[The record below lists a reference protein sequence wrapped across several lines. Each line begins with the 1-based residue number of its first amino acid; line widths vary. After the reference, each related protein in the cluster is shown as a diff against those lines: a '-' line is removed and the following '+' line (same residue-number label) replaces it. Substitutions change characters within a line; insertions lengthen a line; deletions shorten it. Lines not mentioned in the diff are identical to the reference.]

1 MDRSRRFPDRHASIL
16 DGPPRLRKGLD
27 SANLTGMELSL
38 WPGLAPGADPSIPN
52 LPRLTAYPLE
62 PTRAVGGAG
71 RLGPAKGAVIVLPGG
86 GYVGH
91 ADYEGEPVAR
101 WLNSIGYCA
110 FVLNYRV
117 APYRHPWPLA
127 DVQRAVRCVRH
138 QHERWGVEPDRIGVL
153 GFSAGGHLAGCA
165 GILRLKAY
173 EALDETDAVDPRPD
187 FMVLCYPV
195 ISFGPYR
202 HDGSMRNLLGDDPDP
217 DLRRI
222 LSLETSVDSHSAP
235 AFLWHTAN
243 DDLVPVQNSLLLA
256 DALARSSVPC
266 ELHVFPDGAHGAAMA
281 ADRAD
286 LRVWTTLCEAWLQR
300 VGRKRP

>member
-1 MDRSRRFPDRHASIL
+1 
-16 DGPPRLRKGLD
+16 
-27 SANLTGMELSL
+27 MELPL
-38 WPGLAPGADPSIPN
+38 WPGAAPGANPSIPN

-62 PTRAVGGAG
+62 PERSTG
-71 RLGPAKGAVIVLPGG
+71 RGPASARPKGAVIVLPGG
-86 GYVGH
+86 GYEGH

-127 DVQRAVRCVRH
+127 DVQRSVRVVRRE
-138 QHERWGVEPDRIGVL
+138 HERWSVEPDRIGVL

-165 GILRLKAY
+165 GILRLDAY
-173 EALDETDAVDPRPD
+173 QAVDEADAVDPRPD

-202 HDGSMRNLLGDDPDP
+202 HDGSMRNLLGSDPDA
-217 DLRRI
+217 DLRRV
-222 LSLETSVDSHSAP
+222 LSLESSVDGDSAP

-243 DDLVPVQNSLLLA
+243 DELVPVQNSLLLA
-256 DALARSSVPC
+256 DALARASVPC

-281 ADRAD
+281 TDRPD
-286 LRVWTTLCEAWLQR
+286 LRVWTALCEAWLQR
-300 VGRKRP
+300 VGRKGP

>member
-1 MDRSRRFPDRHASIL
+1 
-16 DGPPRLRKGLD
+16 
-27 SANLTGMELSL
+27 MELPL
-38 WPGLAPGADPSIPN
+38 WPGAAPGANPSIPN

-62 PTRAVGGAG
+62 PERSTGRGQASTR
-71 RLGPAKGAVIVLPGG
+71 PKGAVIVLPGG
-86 GYVGH
+86 GYEGH

-127 DVQRAVRCVRH
+127 DVQRSVRVVRRE
-138 QHERWGVEPDRIGVL
+138 HERWSVEPDRIGVL

-165 GILRLKAY
+165 GILRLDAY
-173 EALDETDAVDPRPD
+173 QAVDEADAVDPRPD

-202 HDGSMRNLLGDDPDP
+202 HDGSMRNLLGSDPDA
-217 DLRRI
+217 DLRRV
-222 LSLETSVDSHSAP
+222 LSLESSVDGDSAP

-243 DDLVPVQNSLLLA
+243 DELVPVQNSLLLA
-256 DALARSSVPC
+256 DALARASVPC

-281 ADRAD
+281 TDRPD
-286 LRVWTTLCEAWLQR
+286 LRVWTALCEAWLQR
-300 VGRKRP
+300 VGRKGP